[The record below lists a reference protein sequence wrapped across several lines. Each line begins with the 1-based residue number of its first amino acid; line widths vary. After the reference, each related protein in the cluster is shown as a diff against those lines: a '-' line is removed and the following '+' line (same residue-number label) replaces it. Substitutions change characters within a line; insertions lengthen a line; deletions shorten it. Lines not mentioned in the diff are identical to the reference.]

1 MSFRRRDRAAPGLRQ
16 IVLPGPGA
24 RGGGSGPP
32 PRLDGGGRL
41 HWSPVKARS
50 RVGVWLVALAI
61 AGAGCSREPAFQG
74 TALTPPRATL
84 DFSLTDQFGQ
94 GVRLSDLRGQVV
106 VLTFLYTSCTDT
118 CELVTRKLQAVA
130 DQLGAERQAV
140 SLLAVTVD
148 PARDTVPRIAAYS
161 RKWGMLDRWH
171 FLTGSERALRPLWRY
186 YWVGD
191 VEPEAARRRSGPSAY
206 EVRHASPVQLI
217 DRAGR
222 VRVAYS
228 SEFPPGAL
236 AHDIRV
242 LLGPG

>member
-1 MSFRRRDRAAPGLRQ
+1 M
-16 IVLPGPGA
+16 
-24 RGGGSGPP
+24 
-32 PRLDGGGRL
+32 
-41 HWSPVKARS
+41 KARS
-50 RVGVWLVALAI
+50 RVGWWLAALAI

-94 GVRLSDLRGQVV
+94 GVRLSDLRGRVV

-191 VEPEAARRRSGPSAY
+191 VEPEAARHRSGPSAY

-228 SEFPPGAL
+228 SEFELGAL